1 MRIAFLAPL
10 KPPDHPEP
18 SGDRE
23 VARLLVRAL
32 ECGGHRVELV
42 TRLRM
47 LDRTGARTM
56 DLAARACSAADA
68 YLASVAA
75 GPAADRPQLVFAYH
89 VFYKAPDVAGPRIAA
104 ALGIPYVVA
113 EGSRAPKRAGGPW
126 DAGHRLAEAAL
137 DASALV
143 LVLNERDREM
153 LERARPAHQRIVS
166 LPPFVD
172 ATAWPAVARSS
183 GRRDGEPL
191 RLLAVAMMR
200 PGDKFSSYR
209 LLAEALSLV
218 PAAQWTLEIVG
229 DGVARAD
236 VERLFA
242 PFGERVFFSGRLD
255 DRQALAQ
262 RYAGADLLV
271 WPAVNEA
278 FGMVFLEAAL
288 QGCPAVAG
296 AFGGVPGVVRDG
308 VTGTLTTPGSA
319 RSFADALTAL
329 AGDRG
334 RLQRLSSGARAFSRG
349 ERSLESAAAHL
360 DGLLAQL
367 SPGRSAA

>member
-1 MRIAFLAPL
+1 MRVAFLAPL
-10 KPPDHPEP
+10 KSPDHPEP

-23 VARLLVRAL
+23 MARLLIRAL
-32 ECGGHRVELV
+32 EAADHRVELA

-47 LDRTGARTM
+47 LDRTGAQTG
-56 DLAARACSAADA
+56 DLAHRACEEADA
-68 YLASVAA
+68 YLASVATRL
-75 GPAADRPQLVFAYH
+75 PADRPQVVFAYH

-104 ALGIPYVVA
+104 ALGVPYVVA

-137 DASALV
+137 DAAALV

-172 ATAWPAVARSS
+172 AAAWPAIARSS

-200 PGDKFSSYR
+200 PGDKLSSYR
-209 LLAEALSLV
+209 LLAEALALL
-218 PAAQWTLEIVG
+218 PTPNWTLEIVG
-229 DGVARAD
+229 DGVARPD

-242 PFGERVFFSGRLD
+242 PFGQRVMFAGRLD
-255 DRQALAQ
+255 DRGALAQ
-262 RYAGADLLV
+262 RYAAADLLV

-308 VTGTLTTPGSA
+308 VTGVLTTPGSA
-319 RSFADALTAL
+319 GSFADALSAL
-329 AGDRG
+329 AGDQGTLR
-334 RLQRLSSGARAFSRG
+334 RLSSCARAFSRG
-349 ERSLESAAAHL
+349 ERSLEAASALL
-360 DGLLAQL
+360 DGLLSQL
-367 SPGRSAA
+367 TPGRSAA